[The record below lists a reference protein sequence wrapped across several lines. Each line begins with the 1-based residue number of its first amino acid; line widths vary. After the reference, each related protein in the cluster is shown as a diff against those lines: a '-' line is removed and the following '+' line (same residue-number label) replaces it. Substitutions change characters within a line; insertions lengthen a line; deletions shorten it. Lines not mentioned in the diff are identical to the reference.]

1 MILVH
6 LRDEKRGTPFINE
19 MWDGAVSIADPN
31 RSIYTDFGLRRG
43 SLREMFG
50 LDVWKAGLRAMGK
63 GDSIGLP
70 GGSVFTMPGMFLV
83 EGERILWSHKY
94 KHAGDQPD
102 LNEMRAALEAT
113 RV

>member
-6 LRDEKRGTPFINE
+6 LLDSARGEGYIE
-19 MWDGAVSIADPN
+19 GMWPGCPTIADPQ
-31 RSIYTDFGLRRG
+31 RSFYTDFGLRRG

-70 GGSVFTMPGMFLV
+70 AGNVFTMPGMFLV
-83 EGERILWSHKY
+83 DGDRILWSHAY

-102 LNEMRAALEAT
+102 LDVMRAALAGAT
-113 RV
+113 A